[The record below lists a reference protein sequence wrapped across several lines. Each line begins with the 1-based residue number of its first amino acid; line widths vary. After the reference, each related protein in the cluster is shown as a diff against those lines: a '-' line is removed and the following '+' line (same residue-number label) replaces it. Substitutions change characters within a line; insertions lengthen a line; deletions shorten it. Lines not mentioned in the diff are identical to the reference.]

1 MGRRRSTFIG
11 FSADE
16 RTGINIIFL
25 QIVNIRGYGMHFE
38 YNIWID
44 HGKEELV

>member
-1 MGRRRSTFIG
+1 MGWREGTFIG

-25 QIVNIRGYGMHFE
+25 QIVNIMSMVCIL
-38 YNIWID
+38 NII
-44 HGKEELV
+44 